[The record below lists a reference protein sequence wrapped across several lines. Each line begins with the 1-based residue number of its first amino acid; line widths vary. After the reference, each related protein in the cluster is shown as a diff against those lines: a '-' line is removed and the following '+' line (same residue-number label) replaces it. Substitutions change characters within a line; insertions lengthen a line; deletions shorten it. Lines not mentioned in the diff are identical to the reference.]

1 VGRVIREY
9 LSMMFHVGQC
19 TNCPDIFQGQDSLIA
34 IKAHVKANPTHRVAV
49 EQVNRSSYRWEE

>member
-1 VGRVIREY
+1 
-9 LSMMFHVGQC
+9 MMFHVGQC